1 MKILYAIQG
10 TGNGH
15 LSRARDIIPELLKH
29 AELDIMV
36 SGVQCD
42 VDLGFPITYRKK
54 GISFIFGKK
63 GGVDVWKSFQNFS
76 SFSTIKEIFTL
87 PVEKYD
93 LVINDFEPISA
104 WACLFKGVPCVGLSH
119 QSALL
124 SKNVPAP
131 ETSDFFGNL
140 ILKYYAPVSEAIGFH
155 FKRYDQFIYT
165 PIIRQQ
171 IRDLK
176 PTSNGTY
183 LVYLPAYA
191 DAKIIEVLAELNQVN
206 WVVFSKHSAH
216 KYKINNIEIEPI
228 NNERFIQ
235 ELEKCSGVLC
245 GAGFET
251 PAEAIFLGKKLLV
264 IPMKGQ
270 HEQHYNA
277 MGLKDIGVPVI
288 PKLASKFLPAL
299 EKWISSNR
307 VISVNYPNQTN
318 HIVKNIIEKHQEGK
332 FNYSSKLSYLFR

>member
-1 MKILYAIQG
+1 MRILYAIQG

-15 LSRARDIIPELLKH
+15 LSRARDIIPELSKH

-42 VDLGFPITYRKK
+42 VDLNFPITYRKK

-63 GGVDVWKSFQNFS
+63 GGVDVWKSFKNFS
-76 SFSTIKEIFTL
+76 SFSTLKEIFTL

-104 WACLFKGVPCVGLSH
+104 WACLFKGIPCIGLSH

-131 ETSDFFGNL
+131 ENSDFFGNL

-176 PTSNGTY
+176 PGSNGKY

-191 DAKIIEVLAELNQVN
+191 DSKIIEVLSELNQVN
-206 WVVFSKHSAH
+206 WIVFSKHSSEQ
-216 KYKINNIEIEPI
+216 YKMNNIEVEPI
-228 NNERFIQ
+228 HNERFID

-277 MGLKDIGVPVI
+277 MGLKDIGVPVLS
-288 PKLASKFLPAL
+288 KLSRKYLPDL
-299 EKWISSNR
+299 QKWISSNR
-307 VISVNYPNQTN
+307 VISVNYPNQTT
-318 HIVKNIIEKHQEGK
+318 HIIQNIIAKHQEGK